1 MNNIIIEIVKC
12 KIMKLINRETIFLC
26 SFFIVLYLISS
37 CEQVKPLKN
46 TTDCDNMNLKSN
58 VCLVI
63 QENFDVQD
71 GKETNSNT
79 IILKFNHLKNSLKKI
94 KGKEITSY
102 SYDDSGRLIVEKHSK
117 DIITLSGETDFINLS
132 DYKKYYYKGDNVFP
146 FKIEEYYGNENNL
159 NATTFIERDKYN
171 YKTKTIKVE
180 YKREPISNE
189 AINDTTIIS
198 FKNNGN
204 NIYTEIEIKQG
215 KRILLEKYQIN
226 KHGQIT
232 SKHIKDLN
240 VIVDT
245 IPTYILEDIKTWQQ
259 KKSYNY
265 VKYDDNLLTT
275 YERNESGDI
284 VHTLET
290 DSTENKQHET
300 YAQYIYDER
309 GNWIKR
315 KIFNSLHELIAIATR
330 RIEYYPQNENGE
342 IDFSFE
348 YETTPLEKAFEREQK
363 FKQKKELYLNDNFV
377 LQQFYEKM
385 KEYPDYKV
393 IGNPKITYNEG
404 CTYNINF
411 NATHYLGGYPN
422 GYPSKENITVQIVLD
437 LETET
442 YTFTAIKGQLY

>member
-1 MNNIIIEIVKC
+1 M
-12 KIMKLINRETIFLC
+12 
-26 SFFIVLYLISS
+26 
-37 CEQVKPLKN
+37 
-46 TTDCDNMNLKSN
+46 
-58 VCLVI
+58 
-63 QENFDVQD
+63 
-71 GKETNSNT
+71 
-79 IILKFNHLKNSLKKI
+79 
-94 KGKEITSY
+94 
-102 SYDDSGRLIVEKHSK
+102 
-117 DIITLSGETDFINLS
+117 
-132 DYKKYYYKGDNVFP
+132 
-146 FKIEEYYGNENNL
+146 
-159 NATTFIERDKYN
+159 
-171 YKTKTIKVE
+171 
-180 YKREPISNE
+180 
-189 AINDTTIIS
+189 
-198 FKNNGN
+198 
-204 NIYTEIEIKQG
+204 
-215 KRILLEKYQIN
+215 
-226 KHGQIT
+226 
-232 SKHIKDLN
+232 
-240 VIVDT
+240 
-245 IPTYILEDIKTWQQ
+245 KTWQQ

-275 YERNESGDI
+275 YERNENGDI

-411 NATHYLGGYPN
+411 NATHYLGGHPN

>member
-1 MNNIIIEIVKC
+1 
-12 KIMKLINRETIFLC
+12 
-26 SFFIVLYLISS
+26 
-37 CEQVKPLKN
+37 
-46 TTDCDNMNLKSN
+46 MNLKSN

-79 IILKFNHLKNSLKKI
+79 IILKFNHLKNLLKKI

-315 KIFNSLHELIAIATR
+315 KIFNSLHEL
-330 RIEYYPQNENGE
+330 
-342 IDFSFE
+342 
-348 YETTPLEKAFEREQK
+348 
-363 FKQKKELYLNDNFV
+363 
-377 LQQFYEKM
+377 M
-385 KEYPDYKV
+385 
-393 IGNPKITYNEG
+393 
-404 CTYNINF
+404 
-411 NATHYLGGYPN
+411 
-422 GYPSKENITVQIVLD
+422 
-437 LETET
+437 
-442 YTFTAIKGQLY
+442 